1 MKYELKD
8 RYPLFSTKNLPAYLV
23 VLFLWL
29 ILSLIISWL
38 VHVFI
43 NDSADRLTIFIVS
56 AIAVMC
62 GMMIMFGA
70 SAVNLRKLRSG
81 FRRLAEGEKEVRIPP
96 VWCPVLTMA
105 TRAALEMK
113 ETMEQENNKTSEGS
127 WLS

>member
-29 ILSLIISWL
+29 ISSLAISWL
-38 VHVFI
+38 IHVFI
-43 NDSADRLTIFIVS
+43 NESAALLTIFIIS
-56 AIAVMC
+56 CIAVMC

-70 SAVNLRKLRSG
+70 SAVNLRKLRPG
-81 FRRLAEGEKEVRIPP
+81 FRRLAEGEKDVRIPP

-105 TRAALEMK
+105 TRAVLELK
-113 ETMEQENNKTSEGS
+113 ETMEKENNKTSEGS
-127 WLS
+127 WRS